1 MLLNGSVKA
10 TTFNA
15 NVTAR
20 TVALMDEGDIF
31 PPECIYGK
39 DKGCQ
44 YFYEAATSIKCLNIP
59 MKQLRS
65 ELEHNTQVKDILFER
80 LALGYIGSLISIEA
94 LGQSRVREKIIY
106 ILRYLLQR
114 YGEEDKDGWWRL
126 NVRITQTDISNLIG
140 ITRETVAVELKKL
153 KQEGII
159 HTGSFSYSLN
169 MKKLIEL
176 TNTEDW

>member
-15 NVTAR
+15 NETAR

-80 LALGYIGSLISIEA
+80 LALGYIGSLKHLANPESEKRLSIS
-94 LGQSRVREKIIY
+94 LGTYSRGTVRKIKMV
-106 ILRYLLQR
+106 
-114 YGEEDKDGWWRL
+114 GGD
-126 NVRITQTDISNLIG
+126 
-140 ITRETVAVELKKL
+140 
-153 KQEGII
+153 
-159 HTGSFSYSLN
+159 
-169 MKKLIEL
+169 
-176 TNTEDW
+176 

>member
-1 MLLNGSVKA
+1 M
-10 TTFNA
+10 
-15 NVTAR
+15 
-20 TVALMDEGDIF
+20 
-31 PPECIYGK
+31 
-39 DKGCQ
+39 
-44 YFYEAATSIKCLNIP
+44 
-59 MKQLRS
+59 
-65 ELEHNTQVKDILFER
+65 
-80 LALGYIGSLISIEA
+80 GYIGSLISIEA

-176 TNTEDW
+176 TNIEDWKEFI